1 MTETHDRQDRPQ
13 ADRTAVLPDGKT
25 YDFWEQECVYSR
37 TLVVS
42 GSDPEASDQ
51 NDGSEAHPL
60 KTIQR
65 AADLAEPGTRVRI
78 RAGIYRECV
87 HPRRGGTDP
96 AHMISYEAYG
106 DGEVVIRDDD
116 VLRIGGVVL
125 IELPPDTPMDGVTR
139 FRFDGHE
146 HVVSS
151 VDRAGE
157 VTVVTCSREV

>member
-1 MTETHDRQDRPQ
+1 MTEPHAGQEKLRS
-13 ADRTAVLPDGKT
+13 DRTAVLPDGRT
-25 YDFWEQECVYSR
+25 YSFWEQECAYDR

-42 GSDPEASDQ
+42 GADPEANDR

-106 DGEVVIRDDD
+106 DGEVVISAS
-116 VLRIGGVVL
+116 
-125 IELPPDTPMDGVTR
+125 E
-139 FRFDGHE
+139 
-146 HVVSS
+146 
-151 VDRAGE
+151 
-157 VTVVTCSREV
+157 